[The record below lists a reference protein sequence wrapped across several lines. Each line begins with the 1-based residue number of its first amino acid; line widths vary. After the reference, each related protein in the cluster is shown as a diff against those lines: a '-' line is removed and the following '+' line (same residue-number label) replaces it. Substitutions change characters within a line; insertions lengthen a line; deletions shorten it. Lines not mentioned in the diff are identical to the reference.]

1 MTLGQRIRTIL
12 KEINLKQTE
21 FAKSLGISA
30 NYVNLLA
37 NDKKATISE
46 TLAKLIEESYG
57 YSAQWVLDGS
67 GEKLLSSGLSAEKVE
82 LIKKIQKM
90 SDQEV
95 RAVLAF
101 VNTLESIQRGTI
113 E

>member
-12 KEINLKQTE
+12 KERNLKQTE

-57 YSAQWVLDGS
+57 YSRNGS
-67 GEKLLSSGLSAEKVE
+67 WTAAAKNCCPA
-82 LIKKIQKM
+82 
-90 SDQEV
+90 D
-95 RAVLAF
+95 
-101 VNTLESIQRGTI
+101 
-113 E
+113 